1 MVDDDF
7 EKFKR
12 KMMFEQVSKVFKE
25 NPKNWADQLEDL
37 GFTWFDDEFDQEEI
51 EENSAKPE
59 NLNQELLVAYFE
71 DSVKYSKDILNS
83 YLSEKE
89 SSKPNYPLI
98 RKYYKS
104 GNENLKRLI
113 ISGLK
118 INPADIGLL
127 SDLAYYHEY
136 KNILSKLI
144 FHYLNACEEEQDIK
158 KFEQIVLNFYY
169 DTEAD
174 GFEALHELQKKYGI
188 DSEKDKIVQKI
199 IQEQKSAPESI
210 EF

>member
-71 DSVKYSKDILNS
+71 DSVKYSKDVLNS

-113 ISGLK
+113 ISGLER
-118 INPADIGLL
+118 NPTDIGLL
-127 SDLAYYHEY
+127 YDLAFFHEFN
-136 KNILSKLI
+136 NILSMLI

-174 GFEALHELQKKYGI
+174 GF
-188 DSEKDKIVQKI
+188 
-199 IQEQKSAPESI
+199 
-210 EF
+210 